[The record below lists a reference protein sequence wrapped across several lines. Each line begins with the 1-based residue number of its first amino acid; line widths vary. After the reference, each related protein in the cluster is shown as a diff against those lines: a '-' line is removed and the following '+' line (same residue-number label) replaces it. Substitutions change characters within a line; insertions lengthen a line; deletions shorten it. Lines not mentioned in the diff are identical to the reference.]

1 MSAAGWLDMNA
12 ALENLRSPPE
22 SQSPQKPR
30 RKRRSSYAGRSAST
44 AGVHG
49 RGSIG
54 TISSGIFK
62 SFRERFLS
70 SSSGESANYRKLRQR
85 DAETGRIGENA
96 SSSSESSGEDE
107 EPSSSSSVEDLFAN
121 EAERRKWQ
129 RKTSDQIEGT
139 EPILDRILP
148 EYRFI
153 GIGIGIRGGSVDGS
167 DFQLLCLMVGC
178 TQGLIFA
185 RNGG

>member
-22 SQSPQKPR
+22 SQSSQKPR
-30 RKRRSSYAGRSAST
+30 RKRRSSYAGRSALT

-85 DAETGRIGENA
+85 DAESGRIGANA
-96 SSSSESSGEDE
+96 SSSSDSSGEDE

-129 RKTSDQIEGT
+129 RKTSEQ
-139 EPILDRILP
+139 R
-148 EYRFI
+148 R
-153 GIGIGIRGGSVDGS
+153 RA
-167 DFQLLCLMVGC
+167 
-178 TQGLIFA
+178 A
-185 RNGG
+185 RKKVSGPFYFYLHLKIMEITFWYKRKHPKYFYLKLN

>member
-70 SSSGESANYRKLRQR
+70 SSSGESANYRKLRQK
-85 DAETGRIGENA
+85 DAESGRIGANA

-129 RKTSDQIEGT
+129 RKTSEQRRRAARKKVSG
-139 EPILDRILP
+139 PLYFSMHLKNRNYFLV
-148 EYRFI
+148 YKKA
-153 GIGIGIRGGSVDGS
+153 SK
-167 DFQLLCLMVGC
+167 
-178 TQGLIFA
+178 IFLF
-185 RNGG
+185 